1 MVSAKSLH
9 IDTNNRSQRTKIK
22 FKHLSLNLGGFQCN
36 YVGNVCMQKRRS
48 DILLIK
54 PSWYQ
59 LSIVICSFA

>member
-48 DILLIK
+48 DILFER
-54 PSWYQ
+54 
-59 LSIVICSFA
+59 SFC